1 MFYLK
6 YRNENFFIVK
16 NNKIIITSYEQ
27 YYEFLKEILKINE
40 SKDTNIEL
48 NGLKLNAKNTLI
60 VDLSSIASAT
70 KIFNSENRLIS
81 EYIKTSLENYNI
93 DYEKENSINLS
104 INEIMKNLYKEVQI
118 EEVEIDIL
126 KLVKSHTNFCI
137 NTNEDFFGVINE
149 IVKSEDLKN
158 IFVIYKKS
166 ILDFLKLNELEY
178 IKSDKILL
186 FEICDS
192 NSKFKDD
199 DNILFFDKDI
209 YQITYNN
216 LVDLILSKSK
226 IRDLNREL
234 FEFLLNN
241 IFFYSINKKE
251 VDIMRKHLKEIII
264 INDVLNKE
272 FKINLM
278 VSCKSNFQKKK

>member
-158 IFVIYKKS
+158 IFVIYKKV
-166 ILDFLKLNELEY
+166 F
-178 IKSDKILL
+178 
-186 FEICDS
+186 
-192 NSKFKDD
+192 
-199 DNILFFDKDI
+199 
-209 YQITYNN
+209 
-216 LVDLILSKSK
+216 
-226 IRDLNREL
+226 
-234 FEFLLNN
+234 
-241 IFFYSINKKE
+241 
-251 VDIMRKHLKEIII
+251 
-264 INDVLNKE
+264 
-272 FKINLM
+272 
-278 VSCKSNFQKKK
+278 

>member
-16 NNKIIITSYEQ
+16 NNKIIITSYEK
-27 YYEFLKEILKINE
+27 YYKFLKEILKINE
-40 SKDTNIEL
+40 RKDTNIEL
-48 NGLKLNAKNTLI
+48 NGLKLNTKNTLI
-60 VDLSSIASAT
+60 VDLSSISSAT
-70 KIFNSENRLIS
+70 KIFNSENRLIN
-81 EYIKTSLENYNI
+81 EYIKTSLENYNM

-118 EEVEIDIL
+118 EDVEIDIL

-137 NTNEDFFGVINE
+137 NTNEDFLAVINE

-166 ILDFLKLNELEY
+166 ILDFFKLNELEY
-178 IKSDKILL
+178 IKNEKIIL

-216 LVDLILSKSK
+216 
-226 IRDLNREL
+226 
-234 FEFLLNN
+234 
-241 IFFYSINKKE
+241 
-251 VDIMRKHLKEIII
+251 
-264 INDVLNKE
+264 
-272 FKINLM
+272 
-278 VSCKSNFQKKK
+278 

>member
-6 YRNENFFIVK
+6 YRNENFFFVK

-192 NSKFKDD
+192 NSKFKND
-199 DNILFFDKDI
+199 DNILFCDKDI
-209 YQITYNN
+209 N
-216 LVDLILSKSK
+216 
-226 IRDLNREL
+226 
-234 FEFLLNN
+234 
-241 IFFYSINKKE
+241 
-251 VDIMRKHLKEIII
+251 
-264 INDVLNKE
+264 
-272 FKINLM
+272 
-278 VSCKSNFQKKK
+278 

>member
-137 NTNEDFFGVINE
+137 NTNEDFFVVINE

-278 VSCKSNFQKKK
+278 DTLDYI

>member
-16 NNKIIITSYEQ
+16 NNKIIITSYEK
-27 YYEFLKEILKINE
+27 YYEFLKEIFKINE
-40 SKDTNIEL
+40 SKNTNIEL
-48 NGLKLNAKNTLI
+48 NGLKLNTKNTLI

-70 KIFNSENRLIS
+70 KIFNSENRLIN
-81 EYIKTSLENYNI
+81 EYIKTSLENYNM
-93 DYEKENSINLS
+93 DYEKENSINLN
-104 INEIMKNLYKEVQI
+104 INEIMKNLYKELQI
-118 EEVEIDIL
+118 EDVEIDIL
-126 KLVKSHTNFCI
+126 KLIKSHTNFYI
-137 NTNEDFFGVINE
+137 NTNEEFFVVINE

-158 IFVIYKKS
+158 IFIIYKKS

-178 IKSDKILL
+178 IKNEKIIL

-216 LVDLILSKSK
+216 LLDLILSKSK

-278 VSCKSNFQKKK
+278 DTLDYI

>member
-6 YRNENFFIVK
+6 YSNENFIIVK
-16 NNKIIITSYEQ
+16 NNKLIITSYKK
-27 YYEFLKEILKINE
+27 YYEFLKEILAINE

-48 NGLKLNAKNTLI
+48 NGLKLNTKNTLI

-70 KIFNSENRLIS
+70 KIFNSGNRLIN
-81 EYIKTSLENYNI
+81 EYIKASLENYNM
-93 DYEKENSINLS
+93 DYEKENSINFT
-104 INEIMKNLYKEVQI
+104 INEIMKNLYKELQL
-118 EEVEIDIL
+118 ENVEIDIL
-126 KLVKSHTNFCI
+126 KLIKSHTNFSI
-137 NTNEDFFGVINE
+137 NNNEDFLVVLNE

-158 IFVIYKKS
+158 IFIIYKKG

-178 IKSDKILL
+178 IKNEKIIL

-234 FEFLLNN
+234 FEFLLNH

-251 VDIMRKHLKEIII
+251 VDVMRKHLKEIII

-278 VSCKSNFQKKK
+278 DTLDYI

>member
-16 NNKIIITSYEQ
+16 NNKLIITSYEK
-27 YYEFLKEILKINE
+27 YYEFLKEILVINE
-40 SKDTNIEL
+40 SKDTKIEF
-48 NGLKLNAKNTLI
+48 NGAKLNSKNTLI
-60 VDLSSIASAT
+60 IDLSSISSAT
-70 KIFNSENRLIS
+70 KIFNSENRLIN
-81 EYIKTSLENYNI
+81 EYIKTSLENYNM

-118 EEVEIDIL
+118 EDVEIDIL

-137 NTNEDFFGVINE
+137 NTNEDFLAVINE

-166 ILDFLKLNELEY
+166 ILDFFKLNELEY
-178 IKSDKILL
+178 IKNEKIIL

-278 VSCKSNFQKKK
+278 DTLDYI

>member
-16 NNKIIITSYEQ
+16 NNKLIITSYEK
-27 YYEFLKEILKINE
+27 YYEFLKEILVINE
-40 SKDTNIEL
+40 SKDTKIEF
-48 NGLKLNAKNTLI
+48 NGAKLNSKNALI
-60 VDLSSIASAT
+60 IDLSSISSAT
-70 KIFNSENRLIS
+70 KIFNSENRLIN
-81 EYIKTSLENYNI
+81 EYIKTSLDNYSM
-93 DYEKENSINLS
+93 DYEKENTINFT
-104 INEIMKNLYKEVQI
+104 INEIIKKLYKELQL
-118 EEVEIDIL
+118 ENVEIDIL
-126 KLVKSHTNFCI
+126 KLIKSHTSFAI
-137 NTNEDFFGVINE
+137 NNNDDFFVVLNE
-149 IVKSEDLKN
+149 VVKSEDLKN
-158 IFVIYKKS
+158 IFIIYKKG

-178 IKSDKILL
+178 IKNDKIIL

-192 NSKFKDD
+192 NSKFKDG

-226 IRDLNREL
+226 IQDLDREL

-251 VDIMRKHLKEIII
+251 VDIMRKHLKEIIN

-278 VSCKSNFQKKK
+278 DTLDYI

>member
-60 VDLSSIASAT
+60 VDLYSIASAT

-278 VSCKSNFQKKK
+278 DTLDYI

>member
-278 VSCKSNFQKKK
+278 DTLDYI

>member
-1 MFYLK
+1 M
-6 YRNENFFIVK
+6 
-16 NNKIIITSYEQ
+16 
-27 YYEFLKEILKINE
+27 
-40 SKDTNIEL
+40 
-48 NGLKLNAKNTLI
+48 
-60 VDLSSIASAT
+60 
-70 KIFNSENRLIS
+70 
-81 EYIKTSLENYNI
+81 
-93 DYEKENSINLS
+93 
-104 INEIMKNLYKEVQI
+104 
-118 EEVEIDIL
+118 
-126 KLVKSHTNFCI
+126 
-137 NTNEDFFGVINE
+137 
-149 IVKSEDLKN
+149 
-158 IFVIYKKS
+158 
-166 ILDFLKLNELEY
+166 
-178 IKSDKILL
+178 

-199 DNILFFDKDI
+199 DNILFLDKDI

-278 VSCKSNFQKKK
+278 DTLDYI